1 MKICVLAYGSRGDVQ
16 PVIALSARLAGRGH
30 EVRLVAPMN
39 FAKLAAGR
47 GFDFA
52 ALPIDMMEELKSP
65 EAAILFSGGASLVEL
80 IRWWVKTTKKWMDV
94 IAPIVLQASEDAELV
109 VATGLM
115 YLVGGCVAEI
125 RKIPCVYAVWQP
137 QVAAADFSFACFERA
152 PPPMPGFVNR
162 WIFLAFEQAVWL
174 ALRPTLRSTRNLFR
188 LPPAGFKAPL
198 SVALKRGAP
207 LLLAYSGEFLPRS
220 REWPVNMETTGW
232 WFLDEGAG
240 WTPPP
245 ALEAFLAAGPPPV
258 YVGFGSM
265 AFKDSQATLRAALAA
280 IKKVGAR
287 AILSAGWGGGLT
299 GEAVPDT
306 VFAIDEAPH
315 DWLFP
320 RMAVIVH
327 HGGAGTVGAA
337 VRAGKPSVVTPFI
350 VDQFP
355 WARLLEAR
363 GVAPAPIP
371 HRTLTA
377 EALGDAL
384 TSALHD
390 EAMRRRA
397 EDLGERVRAENGVG
411 RAVAVIERVGHSK
424 RA

>member
-1 MKICVLAYGSRGDVQ
+1 MTSLCLPSQSRTRQRTKKKERTIC
-16 PVIALSARLAGRGH
+16 LSA
-30 EVRLVAPMN
+30 P
-39 FAKLAAGR
+39 
-47 GFDFA
+47 
-52 ALPIDMMEELKSP
+52 S
-65 EAAILFSGGASLVEL
+65 S
-80 IRWWVKTTKKWMDV
+80 
-94 IAPIVLQASEDAELV
+94 
-109 VATGLM
+109 
-115 YLVGGCVAEI
+115 C
-125 RKIPCVYAVWQP
+125 
-137 QVAAADFSFACFERA
+137 
-152 PPPMPGFVNR
+152 
-162 WIFLAFEQAVWL
+162 
-174 ALRPTLRSTRNLFR
+174 TLRRRKLCHGVSAPKLGRLIVRRRPWGAHSTFR
-188 LPPAGFKAPL
+188 GARPCAGSKSA
-198 SVALKRGAP
+198 KRGAP

-220 REWPVNMETTGW
+220 REWPVNIETTGW

-258 YVGFGSM
+258 HVGFGSM
-265 AFKDSQATLRAALAA
+265 AFEDSQATLRATLAA

-287 AILSAGWGGGLT
+287 AILSAGWGGLT
-299 GEAVPDT
+299 DETMPDT

-320 RMAVIVH
+320 RMAAIVH

-377 EALGDAL
+377 EALGEAL

-390 EAMRRRA
+390 QAMRRRA
-397 EDLGERVRAENGVG
+397 EDLGEQVRAENGVG
-411 RAVAVIERVGHSK
+411 RAVAVIERVGDSK